1 MYDIIIIGAGPSG
14 MSAALYALR
23 ANKKVLL
30 LEKECFGGQ
39 IINASN
45 IENYPALPNVS
56 GYDFATNL
64 YNQIKSLGV
73 ILKYEEVLEVTDK
86 KEVITTKDTY
96 KGKNIIIATGLKK
109 RKLNL
114 ENEDKLLGS
123 GISYCATCDGNFYK
137 NKNVAVVGG
146 GNTALEDALYLSNI
160 ASKVYLIHRRDNF
173 RGEKK
178 LISEVKEKN
187 NIELILNSNITKI
200 IGEDNLNS
208 IENKQLFT
216 IEYILSYPDNES
228 QFVVL
233 SAGDYKKI
241 DVSPT
246 DDFTIAYLDYNVFNR
261 YYNELFGK
269 DFNIDKA
276 KKGNTKYDKEYVYY
290 DNRRPGSNGVYVS
303 MITSDKV
310 WYKNGEYIANVK
322 VTYSTRLADI
332 IGVSDSTGIVT
343 YIKNSDNAI
352 ILRSFILEK

>member
-45 IENYPALPNVS
+45 IENYPALSNVS

-86 KEVITTKDTY
+86 KEVITRKDTY

-137 NKNVAVVGG
+137 NKSVAVVGG
-146 GNTALEDALYLSNI
+146 GNTALEDTLYLSNI
-160 ASKVYLIHRRDNF
+160 ASKVYLIHRRDKF

-208 IENKQLFT
+208 IEITDNRNNISKLEIEGLF
-216 IEYILSYPDNES
+216 IAIGNIPDNNRFKNIIDLDENGYIIANANLKTKTDNIY
-228 QFVVL
+228 V
-233 SAGDYKKI
+233 AGDTRVKTLRQL
-241 DVSPT
+241 VT
-246 DDFTIAYLDYNVFNR
+246 A
-261 YYNELFGK
+261 
-269 DFNIDKA
+269 
-276 KKGNTKYDKEYVYY
+276 
-290 DNRRPGSNGVYVS
+290 
-303 MITSDKV
+303 TSD
-310 WYKNGEYIANVK
+310 GAIAA
-322 VTYSTRLADI
+322 TEI
-332 IGVSDSTGIVT
+332 I
-343 YIKNSDNAI
+343 KEMEN
-352 ILRSFILEK
+352 

>member
-86 KEVITTKDTY
+86 KEVITRKDTY

-114 ENEDKLLGS
+114 ENEDKLLGR

-208 IENKQLFT
+208 IEITDNRNNISKLEIDGLF
-216 IEYILSYPDNES
+216 IAIGNIPDNNRFKNIIDLDENGYIIANANLKTKTDNIY
-228 QFVVL
+228 V
-233 SAGDYKKI
+233 AGDTRVKTLRQL
-241 DVSPT
+241 VT
-246 DDFTIAYLDYNVFNR
+246 A
-261 YYNELFGK
+261 
-269 DFNIDKA
+269 
-276 KKGNTKYDKEYVYY
+276 
-290 DNRRPGSNGVYVS
+290 
-303 MITSDKV
+303 TSD
-310 WYKNGEYIANVK
+310 GAIA
-322 VTYSTRLADI
+322 VTEIT
-332 IGVSDSTGIVT
+332 
-343 YIKNSDNAI
+343 KEMEN
-352 ILRSFILEK
+352 

>member
-45 IENYPALPNVS
+45 IENYPALSNVS

-86 KEVITTKDTY
+86 KEVITRKDTY

-200 IGEDNLNS
+200 IGEDKLNS
-208 IENKQLFT
+208 IEITDNRNNISRLEIDGLF
-216 IEYILSYPDNES
+216 IAIGNIPDNNRFKNIIDLDENGYIIANTNLKTKTDNIY
-228 QFVVL
+228 V
-233 SAGDYKKI
+233 AGDTRVKTLRQLVTATA
-241 DVSPT
+241 DGA
-246 DDFTIAYLDYNVFNR
+246 IAAT
-261 YYNELFGK
+261 E
-269 DFNIDKA
+269 I
-276 KKGNTKYDKEYVYY
+276 TKEME
-290 DNRRPGSNGVYVS
+290 N
-303 MITSDKV
+303 
-310 WYKNGEYIANVK
+310 
-322 VTYSTRLADI
+322 
-332 IGVSDSTGIVT
+332 
-343 YIKNSDNAI
+343 
-352 ILRSFILEK
+352 

>member
-39 IINASN
+39 IINASS
-45 IENYPALPNVS
+45 IENYPALSNVS

-86 KEVITTKDTY
+86 KEVITRKDTY

-160 ASKVYLIHRRDNF
+160 ASKVYLIHRRDTF

-178 LISEVKEKN
+178 LISEVQEKN

-208 IENKQLFT
+208 IEITDNRNNISRLEIDGLF
-216 IEYILSYPDNES
+216 IAIGNIPDNNRFKNIIDLDENGYIIANTNLKTKTDNIY
-228 QFVVL
+228 V
-233 SAGDYKKI
+233 AGDTRVKTLRQLVTATA
-241 DVSPT
+241 DGA
-246 DDFTIAYLDYNVFNR
+246 IAAT
-261 YYNELFGK
+261 E
-269 DFNIDKA
+269 I
-276 KKGNTKYDKEYVYY
+276 TKEME
-290 DNRRPGSNGVYVS
+290 N
-303 MITSDKV
+303 
-310 WYKNGEYIANVK
+310 
-322 VTYSTRLADI
+322 
-332 IGVSDSTGIVT
+332 
-343 YIKNSDNAI
+343 
-352 ILRSFILEK
+352 

>member
-45 IENYPALPNVS
+45 IENYPALSNVS

-73 ILKYEEVLEVTDK
+73 ILKYEEVLEVTEK
-86 KEVITTKDTY
+86 KEVITRKDTY

-160 ASKVYLIHRRDNF
+160 ASKVYLIHRRDKF

-208 IENKQLFT
+208 IEITDNRNNISRLEIDGLF
-216 IEYILSYPDNES
+216 IAIGNIPDNNRFKNIIDLDENGYIIANTNLKTKTDNIY
-228 QFVVL
+228 V
-233 SAGDYKKI
+233 AGDTRVKTLRQLVTATA
-241 DVSPT
+241 DGA
-246 DDFTIAYLDYNVFNR
+246 IAAT
-261 YYNELFGK
+261 E
-269 DFNIDKA
+269 I
-276 KKGNTKYDKEYVYY
+276 TKEME
-290 DNRRPGSNGVYVS
+290 N
-303 MITSDKV
+303 
-310 WYKNGEYIANVK
+310 
-322 VTYSTRLADI
+322 
-332 IGVSDSTGIVT
+332 
-343 YIKNSDNAI
+343 
-352 ILRSFILEK
+352 

>member
-45 IENYPALPNVS
+45 IENYPA
-56 GYDFATNL
+56 GYDVATNL

-208 IENKQLFT
+208 IEITDNRNNISKLEIDGLF
-216 IEYILSYPDNES
+216 IAIGNIPDNNRFKNIIDLDENGYIIANANLKTKTDNIY
-228 QFVVL
+228 V
-233 SAGDYKKI
+233 AGDTRVKTLRQL
-241 DVSPT
+241 VT
-246 DDFTIAYLDYNVFNR
+246 A
-261 YYNELFGK
+261 
-269 DFNIDKA
+269 
-276 KKGNTKYDKEYVYY
+276 
-290 DNRRPGSNGVYVS
+290 
-303 MITSDKV
+303 TSD
-310 WYKNGEYIANVK
+310 GAIA
-322 VTYSTRLADI
+322 VTEIT
-332 IGVSDSTGIVT
+332 
-343 YIKNSDNAI
+343 KEMEN
-352 ILRSFILEK
+352 

>member
-187 NIELILNSNITKI
+187 NIELILSSNITKI

-208 IENKQLFT
+208 IEITDNINNISKLEIDGLF
-216 IEYILSYPDNES
+216 IAIGNIPDNNRFKNIIDLDENGYIIANANLKTKTDNIY
-228 QFVVL
+228 V
-233 SAGDYKKI
+233 AGDTRVKTLRQL
-241 DVSPT
+241 VT
-246 DDFTIAYLDYNVFNR
+246 A
-261 YYNELFGK
+261 
-269 DFNIDKA
+269 
-276 KKGNTKYDKEYVYY
+276 
-290 DNRRPGSNGVYVS
+290 
-303 MITSDKV
+303 TSD
-310 WYKNGEYIANVK
+310 GAIA
-322 VTYSTRLADI
+322 VTEIT
-332 IGVSDSTGIVT
+332 
-343 YIKNSDNAI
+343 KEMEN
-352 ILRSFILEK
+352 

>member
-45 IENYPALPNVS
+45 IENYPALSNVS

-86 KEVITTKDTY
+86 KEVITRNDTY

-137 NKNVAVVGG
+137 NKNVGVVGG

-200 IGEDNLNS
+200 IGEDKLNS
-208 IENKQLFT
+208 IEITDNRNNISRLEIDGLF
-216 IEYILSYPDNES
+216 IAIGNIPDNNRFKNIIDLDENGYIIANTNLKTKTDNIY
-228 QFVVL
+228 V
-233 SAGDYKKI
+233 AGDTRVKTLRQLVTATA
-241 DVSPT
+241 DGA
-246 DDFTIAYLDYNVFNR
+246 IAAT
-261 YYNELFGK
+261 E
-269 DFNIDKA
+269 I
-276 KKGNTKYDKEYVYY
+276 TKEME
-290 DNRRPGSNGVYVS
+290 N
-303 MITSDKV
+303 
-310 WYKNGEYIANVK
+310 
-322 VTYSTRLADI
+322 
-332 IGVSDSTGIVT
+332 
-343 YIKNSDNAI
+343 
-352 ILRSFILEK
+352 

>member
-30 LEKECFGGQ
+30 LEKKCYGGQ

-86 KEVITTKDTY
+86 KEVITRKDTY

-208 IENKQLFT
+208 IEITDNRNNISKLEIDGLF
-216 IEYILSYPDNES
+216 IAIGNIPDNNRFKNIIDLDENGYIIANANLKTKTDNIY
-228 QFVVL
+228 V
-233 SAGDYKKI
+233 AGDTRVKTLRQL
-241 DVSPT
+241 VT
-246 DDFTIAYLDYNVFNR
+246 A
-261 YYNELFGK
+261 
-269 DFNIDKA
+269 
-276 KKGNTKYDKEYVYY
+276 
-290 DNRRPGSNGVYVS
+290 
-303 MITSDKV
+303 TSD
-310 WYKNGEYIANVK
+310 GAIA
-322 VTYSTRLADI
+322 VTEIT
-332 IGVSDSTGIVT
+332 
-343 YIKNSDNAI
+343 KEMEN
-352 ILRSFILEK
+352 